1 VNTVIKNFIFAAH
14 YKGYWLNFWAK
25 GNKWIGQKED
35 SIHYWVSCKSHEAL
49 THGMAGYEWSE
60 AASGGCMGRV
70 LLTMPLT
77 SGTDVSKRAFD
88 PEEDILNIHY
98 DVN

>member
-1 VNTVIKNFIFAAH
+1 
-14 YKGYWLNFWAK
+14 
-25 GNKWIGQKED
+25 
-35 SIHYWVSCKSHEAL
+35 
-49 THGMAGYEWSE
+49 
-60 AASGGCMGRV
+60 MGRV